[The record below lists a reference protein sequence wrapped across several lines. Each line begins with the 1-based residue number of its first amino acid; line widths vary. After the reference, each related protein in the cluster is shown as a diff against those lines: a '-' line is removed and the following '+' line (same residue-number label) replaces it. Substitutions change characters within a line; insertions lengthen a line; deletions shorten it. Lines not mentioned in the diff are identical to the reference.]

1 MSRAEWKKIVK
12 GEVDLGTIH
21 VGDTEGPDCLNVV
34 DDLSDEIRAGTKW
47 KSVTGAGGR
56 GGESIYDTGEE
67 ELIQEDI
74 KIGKTG
80 SLRGLERGRKTGA
93 AGLRVAG

>member
-1 MSRAEWKKIVK
+1 MEECDRSR
-12 GEVDLGTIH
+12 
-21 VGDTEGPDCLNVV
+21 
-34 DDLSDEIRAGTKW
+34 
-47 KSVTGAGGR
+47 GR

-93 AGLRVAG
+93 AGLRVEGGKAGRLEIGGTCRTELECPKLGRPGMEWS

>member
-1 MSRAEWKKIVK
+1 MIMITTEQLVPGGGEKTVK

-47 KSVTGAGGR
+47 KSVTGAGGGAGR
-56 GGESIYDTGEE
+56 ASMT
-67 ELIQEDI
+67 
-74 KIGKTG
+74 
-80 SLRGLERGRKTGA
+80 LERKNSSRRT
-93 AGLRVAG
+93 